1 MPDADNTRS
10 GLRIRVRFFNIV
22 ADQAGRRV
30 EERRVSDGSTIADLL
45 RDLAAEHPAL
55 SRYASA
61 GDRSSSNPFRLF
73 RNERIVLDAGE
84 PLADGDEIRIFPII
98 SGG

>member
-1 MPDADNTRS
+1 MPDADEARS
-10 GLRIRVRFFNIV
+10 GMRICVRFYNIV

-30 EERRVSDGSTIADLL
+30 EERWVPVGSTIADLL
-45 RDLAAEHPAL
+45 RDLAAQHPAL
-55 SRYASA
+55 SRYAGA
-61 GDRSSSNPFRLF
+61 DGRPSSKPFRLF
-73 RNERIVLDAGE
+73 RNGHIVLDAGE